1 MDNHVINF
9 ELFAQKIDK
18 DVTFIGEVKIT
29 TVNYLRGFFKKK
41 NACCVV
47 PN

>member
-18 DVTFIGEVKIT
+18 VVIFIGEVEIMA
-29 TVNYLRGFFKKK
+29 VNYFDQCLW
-41 NACCVV
+41 CL
-47 PN
+47 